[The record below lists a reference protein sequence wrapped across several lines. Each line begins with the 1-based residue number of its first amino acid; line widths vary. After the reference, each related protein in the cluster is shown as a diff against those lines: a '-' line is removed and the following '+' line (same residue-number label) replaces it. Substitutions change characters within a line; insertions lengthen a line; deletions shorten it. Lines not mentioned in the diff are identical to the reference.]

1 MLRSTATAMRQITRR
16 GQCMR
21 FASSRRQPGFEIGFL
36 NPADPDQGVA
46 TTPAAAPARPAPGTT
61 AAVQQLPF
69 FAWPGGQKPGE
80 VAIAGTTILA
90 LGGSIVAVQADSKE
104 TARRVTRIGR
114 MV

>member
-21 FASSRRQPGFEIGFL
+21 FASPRRQAGFEIGFPD
-36 NPADPDQGVA
+36 PADPDQGAA
-46 TTPAAAPARPAPGTT
+46 TTPAAAPARPAPWTT

-69 FAWPGGQKPGE
+69 FAWPGGQKPGD
-80 VAIAGTTILA
+80 VAIAGTTIFA
-90 LGGSIVAVQADSKE
+90 LGGSIVAVQADSSE
-104 TARRVTRIGR
+104 TARRLTRICR